1 MKIKEVIDRL
11 SEWSKEAPMPEEQM
25 IRLVNEVEKK
35 LWDNVISKR
44 VTDMRYTERHDDVE
58 DELLCG
64 EEYGDIYVHYILA
77 TAYMRLY
84 ESERAAQH
92 SALFNSI
99 YQSYGDY
106 IIRSFPPKACAKIK
120 L

>member
-11 SEWSKEAPMPEEQM
+11 SEWSKDAVMPEAQV
-25 IRLVNEVEKK
+25 IRLINEVDER
-35 LWDNVISKR
+35 LWDNIVSKR
-44 VTDMRYTERHDDVE
+44 KTDKTYKKHINIDE
-58 DELLCG
+58 ELLAEG
-64 EEYGDIYVHYILA
+64 EYVDIYVHYILA

-106 IIRSFPPKACAKIK
+106 IIRSFPPKPCANIK